1 MMNGPLETAQFCAT
15 DPMKPIRELEK
26 KMGLERF
33 KIGRHGATVVS
44 LLLLVVL
51 IAAPIVAAAAQSDD
65 ISMDSAKWQ
74 SQAQQHRDRYEF
86 HSGAVG
92 QAGFDTSE
100 TVAQAPV
107 YTPVPTT
114 PYQPMQRHVAKGAA
128 RGAAVGAVGGAI
140 TGDPGKGA
148 AAGAAMGG
156 TAGAFRRRD
165 ERRRQSTQQQNMNY

>member
-1 MMNGPLETAQFCAT
+1 
-15 DPMKPIRELEK
+15 
-26 KMGLERF
+26 
-33 KIGRHGATVVS
+33 VSS
-44 LLLLVVL
+44 LLVVVL
-51 IAAPIVAAAAQSDD
+51 IAPRIVAAAAQSDD
-65 ISMDSAKWQ
+65 ISMDSAKWH
-74 SQAQQHRDRYEF
+74 SQAPQDRDRYEF
-86 HSGAVG
+86 HCCAVG

-100 TVAQAPV
+100 TVAQAAV

-114 PYQPMQRHVAKGAA
+114 PYHPPQRHVAKGAA

-165 ERRRQSTQQQNMNY
+165 ERKRQSTQQQNMKY